1 MAPLSVIGS
10 ARTRSAD
17 LVAALLDG
25 AEPHGTPTAPP
36 QHGAPPAS
44 RRPQRPHRAPELPE
58 DARYAVLASSG
69 PETGIDSNSDIA
81 WRGQIVATTLE
92 LPHPMRLVWYG
103 GCAVVLLG
111 DAPLDD
117 LVRVLDPPT
126 GTCVG
131 VSPAVTGPAAL
142 GRARALAE
150 QALRAAAPDAPVSV
164 LEERLPAA
172 LVADNPALAALLL
185 ARALGPVLELPP
197 VDRDSLLSTLRVWL
211 ESGGSTRRA
220 GDRLFYH
227 PNTVLNRLRR
237 YEHLTGRLL
246 GDPATV
252 VELTLA
258 LEAHRLTA
266 AE

>member
-25 AEPHGTPTAPP
+25 AGPSGTSTSPPRPAASPT
-36 QHGAPPAS
+36 PA
-44 RRPQRPHRAPELPE
+44 RPQRPHRTPELPE
-58 DARYAVLASSG
+58 DTRYAVLASAG
-69 PETGIDSNSDIA
+69 PATGIDRNSDLA
-81 WRGQIVATTLE
+81 WRGHIVAATLE
-92 LPHPMRLVWYG
+92 LAHPMRLVWHA

-117 LVRVLDPPT
+117 LVRALDPPS
-126 GTCVG
+126 GTRVG

-150 QALRAAAPDAPVSV
+150 QALRAAAPDTPVSV

-227 PNTVLNRLRR
+227 PNTILNRLRR

-246 GDPATV
+246 GDPFTV

-258 LEAHRLTA
+258 LEAHRLTTTD
-266 AE
+266 

>member
-25 AEPHGTPTAPP
+25 APPPPTPSH
-36 QHGAPPAS
+36 QV
-44 RRPQRPHRAPELPE
+44 PHRAPEFPD
-58 DARYAVLASSG
+58 DARYAVLALAG
-69 PETGIDSNSDIA
+69 PETGADRGADRGSDVA

-92 LPHPMRLVWYG
+92 LAHPMRLVWYA

-117 LVRVLDPPT
+117 LVRALDPPS
-126 GTCVG
+126 GTRVG
-131 VSPAVTGPAAL
+131 VSPEVTGPAAL

-150 QALRAAAPDAPVSV
+150 QALRAAAPDTPVSV

-197 VDRDSLLSTLRVWL
+197 VDRDSLLSTLRAWL

-246 GDPATV
+246 GDPSTV

-258 LEAHRLTA
+258 LEAHRLATTA
-266 AE
+266 

>member
-25 AEPHGTPTAPP
+25 AAPHGTPATHKPHGTTPQPP
-36 QHGAPPAS
+36 RTPD
-44 RRPQRPHRAPELPE
+44 LPD
-58 DARYAVLASSG
+58 DARYAVLALAG
-69 PETGIDSNSDIA
+69 PDTDRQSDLTL
-81 WRGQIVATTLE
+81 RGQLVATTLE
-92 LPHPMRLVWYG
+92 LPQPMRLMWYA

-111 DAPLDD
+111 EASLDD
-117 LVRVLDPPT
+117 LVRALDPPS
-126 GTCVG
+126 GTRVG
-131 VSPAVTGPAAL
+131 VSPAVAGPAAL

-150 QALRAAAPDAPVSV
+150 QALRAAPDTPVAV

-172 LVADNPALAALLL
+172 LVAENPTLAALLL

-197 VDRDSLLSTLRVWL
+197 VDRDSLLSTLRAWL

-246 GDPATV
+246 GDPFTV

-258 LEAHRLTA
+258 LEAHRLTT